1 MRVPAKRAIASK
13 NKPSLDGLVGS
24 SEFEGQFRL
33 THPAKHMK
41 KASTELPII
50 QKTYDLI
57 RWYVPH
63 LNRLPRDH
71 KFMLGNRLIEGL
83 YELLDGV
90 IFARYSTEKLS
101 RLESLNSLLDV
112 IRYQTRLLK
121 DFELLDLRRYEFVS
135 RLIDEI
141 GRNLGGW
148 IGQQRSLQE
157 R

>member
-1 MRVPAKRAIASK
+1 
-13 NKPSLDGLVGS
+13 
-24 SEFEGQFRL
+24 
-33 THPAKHMK
+33 MK
-41 KASTELPII
+41 KAPTELPII

-83 YELLDGV
+83 YELLDGLIV
-90 IFARYSTEKLS
+90 ARYSTEKLA

-135 RLIDEI
+135 RLIDDI
-141 GRNLGGW
+141 GRSLGGW
-148 IGQQRSLQE
+148 IGQQRSLQAQ
-157 R
+157 

>member
-1 MRVPAKRAIASK
+1 
-13 NKPSLDGLVGS
+13 
-24 SEFEGQFRL
+24 
-33 THPAKHMK
+33 MK
-41 KASTELPII
+41 KTSTELPII

-83 YELLDGV
+83 YELLDGL
-90 IFARYSTEKLS
+90 IYARYSNEKVT

-148 IGQQRSLQE
+148 IGHQRSLQE
-157 R
+157 Q

>member
-1 MRVPAKRAIASK
+1 
-13 NKPSLDGLVGS
+13 
-24 SEFEGQFRL
+24 
-33 THPAKHMK
+33 MK
-41 KASTELPII
+41 KAPAELAII

-57 RWYVPH
+57 LWYVPH

-83 YELLDGV
+83 YDLLDGLV
-90 IFARYSTEKLS
+90 QARYSTDKLAL
-101 RLESLNSLLDV
+101 LESLNHRLDL

-121 DFELLDLRRYEFVS
+121 DFELFDLRRYEYVS
-135 RLIDEI
+135 RMIDDI

-148 IGQQRSLQE
+148 IGQQRSLQV

>member
-1 MRVPAKRAIASK
+1 MK
-13 NKPSLDGLVGS
+13 NPPK
-24 SEFEGQFRL
+24 
-33 THPAKHMK
+33 
-41 KASTELPII
+41 ELPII

-57 RWYVPH
+57 LWYVPH

-71 KFMLGNRLIEGL
+71 KFMLGNRLIEGM
-83 YELLDGV
+83 YELLEGL
-90 IFARYSTEKLS
+90 IEARYASEKLPQ
-101 RLESLNSLLDV
+101 LESLNSLLDV

-121 DFELLDLRRYEFVS
+121 DFDLLDLRRYEFVS

-148 IGQQRSLQE
+148 IGQQKSLQP

>member
-1 MRVPAKRAIASK
+1 
-13 NKPSLDGLVGS
+13 
-24 SEFEGQFRL
+24 
-33 THPAKHMK
+33 MK
-41 KASTELPII
+41 KTPAELPII

-83 YELLDGV
+83 YELLDGL
-90 IFARYSTEKLS
+90 IYARYSAEKVA

-121 DFELLDLRRYEFVS
+121 DFELLDLRRYEFAS
-135 RLIDEI
+135 RLVDEI

-148 IGQQRSLQE
+148 IGQQRSLQAK
-157 R
+157 